1 VQSRT
6 GVRQQGPIIEAVLFQ
21 AALVRILGVVVLLS
35 AGESGATPLQ
45 RFLAR
50 GQEPTVEYRAL
61 RRLEAHNP
69 KFNQSGWMTA
79 WTEYDH
85 VNGFRFTI
93 VAESG
98 SGRIRSKVLRAALE
112 GEQKIW
118 ANHEPKGASFTHDN
132 YTFDA
137 GEPAADGLASVAVK
151 PRRKDILLV
160 EGSIFVQ
167 PSDGDLARI
176 EGRLSKT
183 PSFWTRRVDV
193 VRRYE
198 RLAGVRVPM
207 SIESVAH
214 VLIAGR
220 STFKMT
226 YEYETINGQHVGDPA
241 RQEGRGQNGR
251 DSR

>member
-1 VQSRT
+1 MTVFAASVLPLTQVSA
-6 GVRQQGPIIEAVLFQ
+6 RQQPRV
-21 AALVRILGVVVLLS
+21 S
-35 AGESGATPLQ
+35 ALQ

-50 GQEPTVEYRAL
+50 GEEPTVEYRAL
-61 RRLEAHNP
+61 RRLEANNP
-69 KFNQSGWMTA
+69 HFKQSAWMTA
-79 WTEYDH
+79 WTEYDRA
-85 VNGFRFTI
+85 NGFRFTV
-93 VAESG
+93 VAEGG
-98 SGRIRSKVLRAALE
+98 SGYIRSHVLRAALA

-118 ANHEPKGASFTHDN
+118 ANHEPQKASLSPDN
-132 YTFDA
+132 YTFDDDVPDA
-137 GEPAADGLASVAVK
+137 GGLAAVGVK
-151 PRRKDILLV
+151 PRRKDVLLV
-160 EGSIFVQ
+160 EGAIFVQ

-198 RLAGVRVPM
+198 RLGGVRVPV

-226 YEYETINGQHVGDPA
+226 YEYETINGHHVGNPQA
-241 RQEGRGQNGR
+241 HA
-251 DSR
+251 SSFTTLH

>member
-1 VQSRT
+1 MHSH
-6 GVRQQGPIIEAVLFQ
+6 AS
-21 AALVRILGVVVLLS
+21 AAVVVALLS
-35 AGESGATPLQ
+35 AAAQSGVSPLQ

-50 GQEPTVEYRAL
+50 GEEPVVEYRAL

-69 KFNQSGWMTA
+69 KFNQNGWMTA
-79 WTEYDH
+79 WTEYDRAR
-85 VNGFRFTI
+85 GFRFGI
-93 VAESG
+93 VDEGG
-98 SGRIRSKVLRAALE
+98 SSYIRTKVLRAALE

-118 ANHEPKGASFTHDN
+118 ADHEPQKASFTDQN
-132 YTFDA
+132 YTFDPGA
-137 GEPAADGLASVAVK
+137 PAPDGLATVAVK

-160 EGSIFVQ
+160 DGAIFVQ

-176 EGRLSKT
+176 EGRLSKA

-198 RLAGVRVPM
+198 RIAGVRVPV

-220 STFKMT
+220 STFRMT
-226 YEYETINGQHVGDPA
+226 YEYETINGQRVGSPA
-241 RQEGRGQNGR
+241 VDRAQTN
-251 DSR
+251 

>member
-1 VQSRT
+1 M
-6 GVRQQGPIIEAVLFQ
+6 
-21 AALVRILGVVVLLS
+21 LV
-35 AGESGATPLQ
+35 SGALLHLVSAMLLLAEGQNGTTPLQ

-50 GQEPTVEYRAL
+50 GEEPTVEYRAL

-69 KFNQSGWMTA
+69 KFNQSAWMTA
-79 WTEYDH
+79 WTEYDR

-93 VAESG
+93 VAEGG
-98 SGRIRSKVLRAALE
+98 SGYVRSKVLRAALE

-118 ANHEPKGASFTHDN
+118 ASNEPQNASLTHEN

-137 GEPAADGLASVAVK
+137 GEPAPDGLVSVAVK
-151 PRRKDILLV
+151 PRRKDLLLV

-167 PSDGDLARI
+167 PRDGDLARI

-198 RLAGVRVPM
+198 RLAGVRVPV

-226 YEYETINGQHVGDPA
+226 YEYETINGQRVGNPQPNAATID
-241 RQEGRGQNGR
+241 
-251 DSR
+251 

>member
-1 VQSRT
+1 MTFAAAIVALL
-6 GVRQQGPIIEAVLFQ
+6 GLIAAPQGSV
-21 AALVRILGVVVLLS
+21 
-35 AGESGATPLQ
+35 TPLQ

-50 GQEPTVEYRAL
+50 GDEPTVEYRAL

-69 KFNQSGWMTA
+69 KFNQSAWMVA

-85 VNGFRFTI
+85 VNGFRFT
-93 VAESG
+93 VVSEGG
-98 SGRIRSKVLRAALE
+98 SGYIRSKVLRAALE

-118 ANHEPKGASFTHDN
+118 ANHEPQKASLTSDN
-132 YTFDA
+132 YVFDDGAMA
-137 GEPAADGLASVAVK
+137 GDGLAAVAVR
-151 PRRKDILLV
+151 PRRKDVLLV

-183 PSFWTRRVDV
+183 PSIWTRRVDV

-226 YEYETINGQHVGDPA
+226 YEYETINGQRVGSPA
-241 RQEGRGQNGR
+241 PSDGRLGVVN
-251 DSR
+251 